1 MIACYATIKIA
12 KKAVILQR
20 NLVYCIKISIERELV
35 MRKVLV
41 LFMTVCAVMAQ
52 AATYS
57 YLVFTNTDATTTSF
71 NVSNLTLTV
80 SGSNLQ
86 VTNDEGTV
94 NLVLTDLAA
103 MQFSTSADSVTAI
116 ENVLDGDQPVQV
128 FSVSGAS
135 LGSFNSLLEAA
146 QQLNAG
152 AYVISNGSVTQTIV
166 VK

>member
-1 MIACYATIKIA
+1 MRRIILLL
-12 KKAVILQR
+12 AV
-20 NLVYCIKISIERELV
+20 C
-35 MRKVLV
+35 
-41 LFMTVCAVMAQ
+41 CAVMAQ
-52 AATYS
+52 AGTYS

-116 ENVLDGDQPVQV
+116 ENVLDADQPIQV

-146 QQLNAG
+146 QHLSAG
-152 AYVISNGSVTQTIV
+152 AYVISNGKKSQTVV